1 MRGLIVKS
9 ISGDYTVKTGNQMIV
24 CKPIG
29 LFRHKGI
36 TPKVGDIVTIDNN
49 KIADIDERVNDLIRP
64 FVSNVDKV
72 FIMTSIVRPEINTN
86 LLDRII
92 AMAEYENLKIIL
104 VFTKADLANDDKY
117 KEITEYYRNLG
128 YPVYYLPHEID
139 KIIDEINDN
148 VCVVAGQSGVGKSTM
163 INKFNPNFKI
173 KTDEISEA
181 LNRGKH
187 TTRHI
192 ELLEVGTG
200 YVADTPGF
208 GTLDLTMD
216 IQSLSQVFVEFFETK
231 CKFNP
236 CFHIS
241 EPGCKVKEKI
251 NKNEILKSRY
261 DNYLLFIEEIK
272 KNKKY

>member
-1 MRGLIVKS
+1 MKGLIVKS
-9 ISGDYTVKTGNQMIV
+9 ISGDYTVKIGEEKIV

-36 TPKVGDIVTIDNN
+36 TPKVGDIVTIEKG
-49 KIADIDERVNDLIRP
+49 KIASIEERKNDLIRP

-72 FIMTSIVRPEINTN
+72 IVMTSIVRPDLNTN
-86 LLDRII
+86 LLDRLI
-92 AMAEYENLKIIL
+92 AMAEYESLGIVL
-104 VFTKADLANDDKY
+104 VFTKADLATDEKY
-117 KEITEYYRNLG
+117 KEITEYYRHIG
-128 YPVYYLPHEID
+128 YPVYYLPNEID
-139 KIIDEINDN
+139 KVLEEINDN

-163 INKFNPNFKI
+163 INKFNPEFKI
-173 KTDEISEA
+173 KTDEISLA

-192 ELLEVGTG
+192 ELLEVGSG
-200 YVADTPGF
+200 YIADTPGF
-208 GTLDLTMD
+208 GTLDLEMD
-216 IQSLSQVFVEFFETK
+216 EYGLSHAFIEFFQTK

-236 CFHIS
+236 CYHIA

-251 NKNEILKSRY
+251 EKNEILKSRY
-261 DNYLLFIEEIK
+261 ENYLLFREEIR